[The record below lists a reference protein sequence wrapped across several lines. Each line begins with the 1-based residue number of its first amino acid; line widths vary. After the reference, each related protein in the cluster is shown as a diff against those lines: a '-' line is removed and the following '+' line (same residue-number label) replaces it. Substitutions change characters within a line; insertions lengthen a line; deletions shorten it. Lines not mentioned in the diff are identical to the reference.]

1 MRSKLNRKKYHRIS
15 TMVNKW
21 LTDGRLFDGLMLR
34 LVGSDFGS
42 ISIVIVCI
50 FSIILHVTHMQ
61 RRCRMHVLVLQNVFD
76 TKMVS
81 NVYHSKAD
89 TSHHECWFVN
99 LPSENVSETSDQKT
113 SLKICIFHMNTTRIC
128 CTLQFPFARML
139 LFVKCEIEKPVPWCS
154 LLCCAVLCHQL
165 CNHVITQHI
174 HRTTSLSNEK
184 QILIIL
190 VRAIPQK
197 RLHIMFI
204 FTLIMVAMLN
214 ND

>member
-1 MRSKLNRKKYHRIS
+1 MNEHKTEHYRIYSTMRSKLNRKNTTWIS

-50 FSIILHVTHMQ
+50 FTIILHVTHMQ

-113 SLKICIFHMNTTRIC
+113 SLKICIFHKTQPEFVVLYSFLSLEC
-128 CTLQFPFARML
+128 C
-139 LFVKCEIEKPVPWCS
+139 C
-154 LLCCAVLCHQL
+154 
-165 CNHVITQHI
+165 
-174 HRTTSLSNEK
+174 LSNVK
-184 QILIIL
+184 
-190 VRAIPQK
+190 
-197 RLHIMFI
+197 
-204 FTLIMVAMLN
+204 
-214 ND
+214 